1 MSVHEKTGQMDWED
15 ESAWML
21 ISIVSSLLLS
31 YLFIYY
37 QRFPDAGNLT
47 IIVICCVAFYVFS
60 IFIKNTKS

>member
-31 YLFIYY
+31 YLFIY
-37 QRFPDAGNLT
+37 
-47 IIVICCVAFYVFS
+47 
-60 IFIKNTKS
+60 